1 MPELDGCHNN
11 RNIFPV
17 FILCGMYFVLIFC
30 TKELSG
36 LSFSGYLTRL
46 LQNHTDH
53 ACDGDHITLQ
63 CPRHSTISIQ
73 SAFYGSGAYSFERC
87 PKQQLGIV
95 GKESW
100 NCLADT
106 TLQKVTDE
114 CQNQRACQLLVNS
127 HLFGPDPCP
136 DLTKYL
142 LVSYKCKP
150 TEYKT
155 KMACEGTEFKLRCK
169 ESRLIVIYSAT
180 YGSSMQDEAICTSL
194 SSRMP
199 QFDCFSYAALDI
211 ISKACSRK
219 QSCQVMVNSSQF
231 RSPCLPGIQKYLNV
245 SYSCVPEVLLKEV
258 DRALN
263 SSTPEPDLWEDDDV
277 DIKVDP
283 KGSQLLEKE
292 DMIVTSILATYAY
305 IKDHQEKAALVFI
318 SGVCIGLAFTVCA
331 LVIHMS
337 CKGDIRKLRQK
348 KEPLTPE
355 SDNKNSET
363 ESGTDESSASDFSD
377 EMTGLYRIS
386 YSVYDLAEAADMAER
401 IERREQIMQEIW
413 MNGGPDTSVLQ
424 TMNHYY

>member
-150 TEYKT
+150 N
-155 KMACEGTEFKLRCK
+155 
-169 ESRLIVIYSAT
+169 
-180 YGSSMQDEAICTSL
+180 
-194 SSRMP
+194 
-199 QFDCFSYAALDI
+199 CFSYAALDI

-263 SSTPEPDLWEDDDV
+263 SSTPEPDLWEDDDGFFLCLTV